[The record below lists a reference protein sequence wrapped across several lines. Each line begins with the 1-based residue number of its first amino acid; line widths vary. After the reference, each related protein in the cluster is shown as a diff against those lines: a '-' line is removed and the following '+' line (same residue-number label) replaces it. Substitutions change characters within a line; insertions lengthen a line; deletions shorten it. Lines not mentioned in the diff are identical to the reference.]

1 MGPTS
6 SSGSRSLPTE
16 TAAVLR
22 HAVHRLRAR
31 DPEYDAL
38 RRALRAAI
46 VVPVAAAVSF
56 AVAGSGSQ
64 TTLFTIFGSV
74 ALVIIVDFPGNRP
87 ARALAYGGLGF
98 NGAVLIT
105 VGTLVAPHPWLSVA
119 LMFVLG
125 VAVTFAGVLSE
136 IVAAGQRATLL
147 MFVLP
152 ACTPVGP
159 LPERLLGWLIALV
172 VCVPAALFLFPPRH
186 HDELRA
192 HAARVC
198 NRLADRLE
206 GTASGREVAKAMNAL
221 YETFLGADYRPVG
234 LTAGSRALVR
244 VVDDLGWLSDRIAD
258 DTGELLGSMM
268 KDPAVRVLRDCA
280 AVLRLRSVSERAAR
294 RADLRDALTELWSA
308 SQGRYRD
315 DIAELL
321 GEADDTA
328 AVAVGRGLLNR
339 RTIASTIAVTG
350 RIIRNA
356 AAADARPVWAR
367 VLGRRLPDTGAAD
380 WVMPETVAVAAITK
394 GFLATRAV
402 VLRNSVRTGLG
413 LALAVAVT
421 HVFPVEHGFWVV
433 LGAMSVLRSS
443 ALTTGTRV
451 LRAVAGTAVGFV
463 LGAVVIELLG
473 VDPVV
478 LWALLP
484 IVAFGS
490 AYMQVASF
498 VAGQAAFTMM
508 VLINFNLIVPTGWQ
522 LGLIRVEDVVVGA
535 LVGIVVSV
543 LLWPRGATAAVSK
556 AIDDARTAGAEFLKA
571 AVLRVTRGA
580 SEDAAN
586 RVIALSRDALEAS
599 RTVDDAVRQYLS
611 ENGGST
617 DLRAPVVRAANR
629 AIRLRAA
636 AELIAD
642 VVPPPLDVYQC
653 AREVLEAHADAICAR
668 LTGDP
673 GRELESIGDNF
684 VLALRADATRDVGAL
699 PSQASGPPAR
709 REGGLAISAAL
720 PLTTVAANL
729 GELELLYPHPAD
741 PVLTGKE

>member
-1 MGPTS
+1 LAS
-6 SSGSRSLPTE
+6 E

-22 HAVHRLRAR
+22 HVLDRLRAR
-31 DPEYDAL
+31 DPDFDAL
-38 RRALRAAI
+38 RRASRAAI
-46 VVPVAAAVSF
+46 VVPIAAAMSF
-56 AVAGSGSQ
+56 AVGGGSQ
-64 TTLFTIFGSV
+64 TPLFTIFGSV
-74 ALVIIVDFPGNRP
+74 ALLILADFPGNRP
-87 ARALAYGGLGF
+87 ARALAYCGLGF

-105 VGTLVAPHPWLSVA
+105 LGTLVAPYPWLSVA

-125 VAVTFAGVLSE
+125 VVVIFAGVLSE

-159 LPERLLGWLIALV
+159 LPERLLGWLIALAI
-172 VCVPAALFLFPPRH
+172 CVPASLLLFPPRH

-192 HAARVC
+192 YAARVC

-206 GTASGREVAKAMNAL
+206 GVASGREVTKAMNAL
-221 YETFLGADYRPVG
+221 DAAFLGADYRPVA

-244 VVDDLGWLSDRIAD
+244 VVDDLGWLSDRITD
-258 DTGELLGSMM
+258 DTGRLMGPVKE
-268 KDPAVRVLRDCA
+268 PAVRVLRDCA
-280 AVLRLRSVSERAAR
+280 AVLRLRSVSARVERS
-294 RADLRDALTELWSA
+294 ADLRDALTELRSVA
-308 SQGRYRD
+308 QGHWRED
-315 DIAELL
+315 LTELL
-321 GEADDTA
+321 EESSDAA
-328 AVAVGRGLLNR
+328 AVEVGRNLLNR
-339 RTIASTIAVTG
+339 RTIAATVAVTG

-367 VLGRRLPDTGAAD
+367 VLGRRLPETGAAD
-380 WVMPETVAVAAITK
+380 WVMPETVAVTAITK
-394 GFLATRAV
+394 GFLATKAV
-402 VLRNSVRTGLG
+402 VLRNSLRTGLG

-473 VDPVV
+473 MDPVV
-478 LWALLP
+478 LWMLLP

-490 AYMQVASF
+490 AYVPEVYSF

-508 VLINFNLIVPTGWQ
+508 VLINFNLIVPTGWKV
-522 LGLIRVEDVVVGA
+522 GLIRVEDVVVGA

-543 LLWPRGATAAVSK
+543 LLWPRGASAAVSK
-556 AIDDARTAGAEFLKA
+556 AIEEARSVGAKFLKE

-580 SEDAAN
+580 SEDATD
-586 RVIALSRDALEAS
+586 RVIALSHQGLQAS

-611 ENGGST
+611 ENGGT
-617 DLRAPVVRAANR
+617 TELRGPVVRAANR
-629 AIRLRAA
+629 AVRVRAA

-642 VVPPPLDVYQC
+642 VVPPPLGLYPRT
-653 AREVLEAHADAICAR
+653 REVLETHTEAVCAR

-673 GRELESIGDNF
+673 GRKLESISDEF
-684 VLALRADATRDVGAL
+684 VLALRGDAADN
-699 PSQASGPPAR
+699 
-709 REGGLAISAAL
+709 ELAVSAAL
-720 PLTTVAANL
+720 PLTAVAAHL
-729 GELELLYPHPAD
+729 GELELLYAQ
-741 PVLTGKE
+741 PVASAG

>member
-1 MGPTS
+1 LAS
-6 SSGSRSLPTE
+6 E

-22 HAVHRLRAR
+22 HVLDRLRAR
-31 DPEYDAL
+31 DPEFDAL
-38 RRALRAAI
+38 RRAARAAI
-46 VVPVAAAVSF
+46 VVPIAAAVSF
-56 AVAGSGSQ
+56 AVGGGSQ
-64 TTLFTIFGSV
+64 TPLFTIFGSV
-74 ALVIIVDFPGNRP
+74 ALLILADFPGNRP
-87 ARALAYGGLGF
+87 ARALAYCGLGF
-98 NGAVLIT
+98 NGAILIT
-105 VGTLVAPHPWLSVA
+105 LGTLVAPHPWLSVA
-119 LMFVLG
+119 TMFVLG
-125 VAVTFAGVLSE
+125 VVVIFAGVLSE

-159 LPERLLGWLIALV
+159 LPERLLGWLIALAL
-172 VCVPAALFLFPPRH
+172 CVPAALFLFPPRH

-206 GTASGREVAKAMNAL
+206 GTATGRDVTKAMNAL
-221 YETFLGADYRPVG
+221 DAAFLGADYRPVA

-244 VVDDLGWLSDRIAD
+244 VVDDLGWLSDRITD
-258 DTGELLGSMM
+258 DTGELLGAM
-268 KDPAVRVLRDCA
+268 KEPAVRVLRDSA
-280 AVLRLRSVSERAAR
+280 AVLRLPSGAQRVARST
-294 RADLRDALTELWSA
+294 DLRDALTEMRSI
-308 SQGRYRD
+308 SQGHYRE

-321 GEADDTA
+321 DESSDTA
-328 AVAVGRGLLNR
+328 AVAVGRKLLNR
-339 RTIASTIAVTG
+339 RTIAATVAVTG

-367 VLGRRLPDTGAAD
+367 VLGRRLPETGAAD
-380 WVMPETVAVAAITK
+380 WVMPETVAVTAITK
-394 GFLATRAV
+394 GFLAPRAV
-402 VLRNSVRTGLG
+402 VLRNSLRTGLG

-463 LGAVVIELLG
+463 LGAVVIEFLG

-478 LWALLP
+478 LWILLP

-490 AYMQVASF
+490 AYVPEVYSF

-508 VLINFNLIVPTGWQ
+508 VLINFNLIVPTGWKV
-522 LGLIRVEDVVVGA
+522 GLIRVEDVVVGA
-535 LVGIVVSV
+535 MVGIVVSV
-543 LLWPRGATAAVSK
+543 LLWPRGATAAVST
-556 AIDDARTAGAEFLKA
+556 AIEEARAVGAKFLKQ
-571 AVLRVTRGA
+571 AVVRVTRGA
-580 SEDAAN
+580 SEDATN
-586 RVIALSRDALEAS
+586 RVIALSRAGLDAS

-611 ENGGST
+611 ENGGTT

-629 AIRLRAA
+629 AIRVRAA

-642 VVPPPLDVYQC
+642 VVPPPLGTYSRT
-653 AREVLEAHADAICAR
+653 REVLEAHTEAICAR

-673 GRELESIGDNF
+673 GRKLESISDDF
-684 VLALRADATRDVGAL
+684 ALALRADATD
-699 PSQASGPPAR
+699 S
-709 REGGLAISAAL
+709 ELAISAAL
-720 PLTTVAANL
+720 PLTAVAAHL
-729 GELELLYPHPAD
+729 GELELLYPRGAEPE
-741 PVLTGKE
+741 LSRKE

>member
-1 MGPTS
+1 M
-6 SSGSRSLPTE
+6 PTE

-22 HAVHRLRAR
+22 HVLDRMRAR

-46 VVPVAAAVSF
+46 VVPIAAAVSF
-56 AVAGSGSQ
+56 AIGGGSQ
-64 TTLFTIFGSV
+64 TPLFTIFGSV
-74 ALVIIVDFPGNRP
+74 ALLIMVDFPGNRP
-87 ARALAYGGLGF
+87 ARALAYCGLGF
-98 NGAVLIT
+98 NGAVLVT
-105 VGTLVAPHPWLSVA
+105 LGTLVAPHPWLSVA

-159 LPERLLGWLIALV
+159 VPERLLGWLIALAI
-172 VCVPAALFLFPPRH
+172 CVPAALFLFPPRH

-192 HAARVC
+192 HAACVC
-198 NRLADRLE
+198 SRLANRLE
-206 GTASGREVAKAMNAL
+206 GAASGRDVTKAMNAL
-221 YETFLGADYRPVG
+221 DATFLGADYRPVA

-244 VVDDLGWLSDRIAD
+244 VVDDLGWLSDRITD
-258 DTGELLGSMM
+258 DTGRLLGAMQ
-268 KDPAVRVLRDCA
+268 DPAVRVLRDSA
-280 AVLRLRSVSERAAR
+280 AVLRLPSVAERSAR
-294 RADLRDALTELWSA
+294 SADLRDALSELRLIA
-308 SQGRYRD
+308 QGRYRE
-315 DIAELL
+315 DITELL
-321 GEADDTA
+321 GESSDEA
-328 AVAVGRGLLNR
+328 AVAVGRQLLNR
-339 RTIASTIAVTG
+339 RTIAATVAVIG
-350 RIIRNA
+350 RVIRNA

-367 VLGRRLPDTGAAD
+367 VLGRQLPDTGAAD
-380 WVMPETVAVAAITK
+380 WVMPETTAVAAITK
-394 GFLATRAV
+394 GFLATRSV
-402 VLRNSVRTGLG
+402 VLRNSLRTGLG

-421 HVFPVEHGFWVV
+421 HVFRVEHGFWVV

-451 LRAVAGTAVGFV
+451 VRAVTGTAVGFV
-463 LGAVVIELLG
+463 LGALVIELLG

-478 LWALLP
+478 LWTLLP

-490 AYMQVASF
+490 AYVPEVASF

-522 LGLIRVEDVVVGA
+522 VGLIRVEDVVVGA

-543 LLWPRGATAAVSK
+543 LLWPRGATAAVST
-556 AIDDARTAGAEFLKA
+556 AIEEARAVGAKFLKA

-580 SEDAAN
+580 SEDATD
-586 RVIALSRDALEAS
+586 RVIALSHDGLEAS

-611 ENGGST
+611 ENGGMT

-629 AIRLRAA
+629 AVRLRTA

-642 VVPPPLDVYQC
+642 VVPPPLGAYPRT
-653 AREVLEAHADAICAR
+653 REVLEAHAEAICAR
-668 LTGDP
+668 LTGDL
-673 GRELESIGDNF
+673 GRDLESISDDF
-684 VLALRADATRDVGAL
+684 VLALRADAPTVGT
-699 PSQASGPPAR
+699 PPAR
-709 REGGLAISAAL
+709 RAGGELAVSAAL
-720 PLTTVAANL
+720 PLSTVAANL
-729 GELELLYPHPAD
+729 GELELLYPHPAEQI
-741 PVLTGKE
+741 LTEKK

>member
-1 MGPTS
+1 M
-6 SSGSRSLPTE
+6 PTE

-22 HAVHRLRAR
+22 HVLDRLRAR

-46 VVPVAAAVSF
+46 VVPIAAAVSF
-56 AVAGSGSQ
+56 AIGGGSQ
-64 TTLFTIFGSV
+64 TPLFTIFGSV
-74 ALVIIVDFPGNRP
+74 ALLILVDFPGNRP
-87 ARALAYGGLGF
+87 ARALAYCGLGF
-98 NGAVLIT
+98 NGAVLVT
-105 VGTLVAPHPWLSVA
+105 LGTLVAPHPWLSVA

-159 LPERLLGWLIALV
+159 VPERLLGWLIALAI
-172 VCVPAALFLFPPRH
+172 CVPAALFLFPPRH

-206 GTASGREVAKAMNAL
+206 GTASGRAVTKAMNAL
-221 YETFLGADYRPVG
+221 DGAFLGADYRPVA

-244 VVDDLGWLSDRIAD
+244 VVDDLGWLSDRITD
-258 DTGELLGSMM
+258 DTGRLLEAM
-268 KDPAVRVLRDCA
+268 KDPAVRVLRDSA
-280 AVLRLRSVSERAAR
+280 AVLRLPSVAERSAR
-294 RADLRDALTELWSA
+294 SADLRDALTELRSV
-308 SQGRYRD
+308 SQGRYRE
-315 DIAELL
+315 DITELL
-321 GEADDTA
+321 GEPSDEA
-328 AVAVGRGLLNR
+328 AVAVGRQLLNR
-339 RTIASTIAVTG
+339 RTIAATIAVTG

-367 VLGRRLPDTGAAD
+367 VLGRQLPDTGAAD

-473 VDPVV
+473 VHPVV
-478 LWALLP
+478 LWTLLP
-484 IVAFGS
+484 IAAFGS
-490 AYMQVASF
+490 AYVPEVASF

-508 VLINFNLIVPTGWQ
+508 VLIDFNLIVPTGWQ
-522 LGLIRVEDVVVGA
+522 VGLIRVEDVAVGA
-535 LVGIVVSV
+535 TVGIVVSV

-556 AIDDARTAGAEFLKA
+556 AIEEARTVGAAFLKA

-580 SEDAAN
+580 SEDATD
-586 RVIALSRDALEAS
+586 RVLALTREALEAS

-611 ENGGST
+611 ENGGTT
-617 DLRAPVVRAANR
+617 DLRAPVVRTANR

-642 VVPPPLDVYQC
+642 VVPPPLAVYPRT
-653 AREVLEAHADAICAR
+653 REVLEAHAGAICAR

-673 GRELESIGDNF
+673 GQEFLSISDDF
-684 VLALRADATRDVGAL
+684 VLALRADTTGDD
-699 PSQASGPPAR
+699 
-709 REGGLAISAAL
+709 LAISAAL
-720 PLTTVAANL
+720 PLSTVAANL
-729 GELELLYPHPAD
+729 GELELLYPHPAE
-741 PVLTGKE
+741 PVLTAKE

>member
-1 MGPTS
+1 LAS
-6 SSGSRSLPTE
+6 E

-22 HAVHRLRAR
+22 HVLDRLRAR
-31 DPEYDAL
+31 DPDFDAL
-38 RRALRAAI
+38 RRASRAAI
-46 VVPVAAAVSF
+46 VVPIAAAVSF
-56 AVAGSGSQ
+56 AVGGGSQ
-64 TTLFTIFGSV
+64 TPLFTIFGSV
-74 ALVIIVDFPGNRP
+74 ALLILADFPGNRP
-87 ARALAYGGLGF
+87 ARALAYCGLGF
-98 NGAVLIT
+98 NGAILIT
-105 VGTLVAPHPWLSVA
+105 LGTLVAPYPWLSVA
-119 LMFVLG
+119 MMFALG
-125 VAVTFAGVLSE
+125 VVVIFAGVLSE

-159 LPERLLGWLIALV
+159 LPERLLGWLIALAI
-172 VCVPAALFLFPPRH
+172 CVPAALFLFPPRH

-192 HAARVC
+192 YAARVC

-206 GTASGREVAKAMNAL
+206 GAASGREVTKAMNAL
-221 YETFLGADYRPVG
+221 DAAFLGADYRPVA

-244 VVDDLGWLSDRIAD
+244 VVDDLGWLSDRITD
-258 DTGELLGSMM
+258 DTGRLLGAV
-268 KDPAVRVLRDCA
+268 KEPAVRVLRDSA
-280 AVLRLRSVSERAAR
+280 AVLRLPSVAGRMARS
-294 RADLRDALTELWSA
+294 ADLRDALIQMRSVSQGHYREDITELLDESSDA
-308 SQGRYRD
+308 
-315 DIAELL
+315 
-321 GEADDTA
+321 A
-328 AVAVGRGLLNR
+328 AVEVGRNLLNR
-339 RTIASTIAVTG
+339 RTIAATVAVTG

-367 VLGRRLPDTGAAD
+367 VLGRRLPETGAAD
-380 WVMPETVAVAAITK
+380 WVMPETVAVTAITK
-394 GFLATRAV
+394 GFLATKAV
-402 VLRNSVRTGLG
+402 VLRNSLRTGLG

-473 VDPVV
+473 LDPLV
-478 LWALLP
+478 LWILLP

-490 AYMQVASF
+490 AYVPEVYSF

-522 LGLIRVEDVVVGA
+522 VGLIRVEDVVVGA

-543 LLWPRGATAAVSK
+543 LLWPRGASAAVSK
-556 AIDDARTAGAEFLKA
+556 AIEEARSVGAKFLKE

-580 SEDAAN
+580 SEDATD
-586 RVIALSRDALEAS
+586 RVIALSHQGLQAS

-611 ENGGST
+611 ENGGTT
-617 DLRAPVVRAANR
+617 DLRGPVVRAANR
-629 AIRLRAA
+629 AVRVRAA

-642 VVPPPLDVYQC
+642 VVPPPLGLYPRT
-653 AREVLEAHADAICAR
+653 REVLETHTEAICAR

-673 GRELESIGDNF
+673 GRKLESISDQF
-684 VLALRADATRDVGAL
+684 VLALRSDAADN
-699 PSQASGPPAR
+699 
-709 REGGLAISAAL
+709 ELAVSAAL
-720 PLTTVAANL
+720 PLTAVAAHL
-729 GELELLYPHPAD
+729 GELELLYAQ
-741 PVLTGKE
+741 PVASAG

>member
-1 MGPTS
+1 M
-6 SSGSRSLPTE
+6 
-16 TAAVLR
+16 LR
-22 HAVHRLRAR
+22 HVLERVRAR
-31 DPEYDAL
+31 DPEFDAL
-38 RRALRAAI
+38 RRAARAAI
-46 VVPVAAAVSF
+46 VLPIAAAVSF
-56 AVAGSGSQ
+56 AVGGGSQ
-64 TTLFTIFGSV
+64 TPLFTIFGSV
-74 ALVIIVDFPGNRP
+74 ALLILVDFPGNRQ

-98 NGAVLIT
+98 NGAILIT
-105 VGTLVAPHPWLSVA
+105 LGTLVAPHPWLSVA

-125 VAVTFAGVLSE
+125 VAVIFAGVLSE

-159 LPERLLGWLIALV
+159 LPERLLGWLIALAL
-172 VCVPAALFLFPPRH
+172 CVPAALFLFPPRH
-186 HDELRA
+186 HDDLRRY
-192 HAARVC
+192 AARVC

-206 GTASGREVAKAMNAL
+206 GTASGRDVTKAMNAL
-221 YETFLGADYRPVG
+221 YETFLGADYRPVA

-244 VVDDLGWLSDRIAD
+244 VVDDLGWLSDQITD
-258 DTGELLGSMM
+258 DTGRLLGAM
-268 KDPAVRVLRDCA
+268 KQPAVRVLRDSA
-280 AVLRLRSVSERAAR
+280 AVLLLRNVAERAAR
-294 RADLRDALTELWSA
+294 SADLREAL
-308 SQGRYRD
+308 
-315 DIAELL
+315 AELRAVAQGTYREDIVQL
-321 GEADDTA
+321 LREAEDAA
-328 AVAVGRGLLNR
+328 AVEMGRKLVNR
-339 RTIASTIAVTG
+339 RTITATIAVTG

-367 VLGRRLPDTGAAD
+367 VLGRRLPETGAAD

-402 VLRNSVRTGLG
+402 VLRNSLRTGLG

-473 VDPVV
+473 VDPLV
-478 LWALLP
+478 LWMLLP
-484 IVAFGS
+484 LTAFGS
-490 AYMQVASF
+490 AYVPEVASF

-522 LGLIRVEDVVVGA
+522 VGLIRVEDVVVGA
-535 LVGIVVSV
+535 LVGVVVSV
-543 LLWPRGATAAVSK
+543 LLWPRGATARVSK
-556 AIDDARTAGAEFLKA
+556 AIDDARAVGAKFLKA

-580 SEDAAN
+580 SEAATD
-586 RVIALSRDALEAS
+586 RVIALSHDAMQAS

-611 ENGGST
+611 ETGGAT

-642 VVPPPLDVYQC
+642 IVPPPLGVYPRTR
-653 AREVLEAHADAICAR
+653 AVLEAHAEVICAR
-668 LTGDP
+668 VTGDSRQP
-673 GRELESIGDNF
+673 LPSITDDF
-684 VLALRADATRDVGAL
+684 VPALRADAPDND
-699 PSQASGPPAR
+699 
-709 REGGLAISAAL
+709 LAVSAAL
-720 PLTTVAANL
+720 PLTAAAAHL
-729 GELELLYPHPAD
+729 GELELLYPKAAET
-741 PVLTGKE
+741 VLTGKE

>member
-1 MGPTS
+1 LHP
-6 SSGSRSLPTE
+6 E

-22 HAVHRLRAR
+22 HVLDRLRAR
-31 DPEYDAL
+31 DPEFDAL

-46 VVPVAAAVSF
+46 VLPIAAAVSF
-56 AVAGSGSQ
+56 AFAAGSQ
-64 TTLFTIFGSV
+64 TPLFTIFGSV
-74 ALVIIVDFPGNRP
+74 ALLIMVDFPGNRP
-87 ARALAYGGLGF
+87 ARALAYGGLGI
-98 NGAVLIT
+98 NGAILISL
-105 VGTLVAPHPWLSVA
+105 GTLVAPHPWVSVA
-119 LMFVLG
+119 TMFVLG
-125 VAVTFAGVLSE
+125 VAVIFAGVLSE

-147 MFVLP
+147 LFVLP

-159 LPERLLGWLIALV
+159 LPERLLGWLIALTI
-172 VCVPAALFLFPPRH
+172 CVPAAMFLFPPRH

-192 HAARVC
+192 NAARVC

-206 GTASGREVAKAMNAL
+206 GGASEREVTKAMNAL
-221 YETFLGADYRPVG
+221 DATFLGADYRPVA

-244 VVDDLGWLSDRIAD
+244 VVDDLGWLSDRMTE
-258 DTGELLGSMM
+258 DTGRLLGAM
-268 KDPAVRVLRDCA
+268 KDPAVRVLRDSA
-280 AVLRLRSVSERAAR
+280 AVLRLRSVAAR
-294 RADLRDALTELWSA
+294 EVRSADLRDALTELRSVA
-308 SQGRYRD
+308 QGHYRE

-321 GEADDTA
+321 DEADDA
-328 AVAVGRGLLNR
+328 AAIAAGRKLLNR
-339 RTIASTIAVTG
+339 RTIAATIAVTG

-402 VLRNSVRTGLG
+402 VLRNSLRTGLG

-421 HVFPVEHGFWVV
+421 HVFPVQHGFWVV

-478 LWALLP
+478 LWILLP
-484 IVAFGS
+484 MVAFGS
-490 AYMQVASF
+490 AYVPEVASF
-498 VAGQAAFTMM
+498 IAGQAAFTMM

-522 LGLIRVEDVVVGA
+522 VGLIRVEDVVVGA
-535 LVGIVVSV
+535 LVGIVVSI

-556 AIDDARTAGAEFLKA
+556 AIDDARAVGADFLKA

-580 SEDAAN
+580 SEAATD
-586 RVIALSRDALEAS
+586 RVIALSRQGLEAS

-611 ENGGST
+611 ENGGTT

-629 AIRLRAA
+629 AIRLRSA

-642 VVPPPLDVYQC
+642 VVPPPLGVYPRTC
-653 AREVLEAHADAICAR
+653 EVLEAHAEAICAR
-668 LTGDP
+668 LIGDSA
-673 GRELESIGDNF
+673 RELQSISDDF
-684 VLALRADATRDVGAL
+684 VLALRADATDDD
-699 PSQASGPPAR
+699 
-709 REGGLAISAAL
+709 LAISAAL

-729 GELELLYPHPAD
+729 GELELLYPQPAE
-741 PVLTGKE
+741 PVPSAR

>member
-1 MGPTS
+1 
-6 SSGSRSLPTE
+6 LPTE

-22 HAVHRLRAR
+22 HVLDRLRAR

-46 VVPVAAAVSF
+46 VVPIAAAVSF
-56 AVAGSGSQ
+56 AVGGGSQ
-64 TTLFTIFGSV
+64 TPLFTIFGSV
-74 ALVIIVDFPGNRP
+74 ALLIMVDFPGNRP
-87 ARALAYGGLGF
+87 ARALAYCGLGF

-105 VGTLVAPHPWLSVA
+105 LGTLVAPHPWLSVA

-125 VAVTFAGVLSE
+125 VAVIFAGVLSE
-136 IVAAGQRATLL
+136 TVAAGQRATLL

-159 LPERLLGWLIALV
+159 VPERLLGWMIALAI
-172 VCVPAALFLFPPRH
+172 CVPAALFLFAPRH

-206 GTASGREVAKAMNAL
+206 GTASGREVTKAMNAL
-221 YETFLGADYRPVG
+221 DATFLGADYRPVA

-244 VVDDLGWLSDRIAD
+244 VVDDLGWLSDRITD
-258 DTGELLGSMM
+258 DTGGLLGAM
-268 KDPAVRVLRDCA
+268 KDPAVRVLRDSA
-280 AVLRLRSVSERAAR
+280 AVLRLPSVAERSAR
-294 RADLRDALTELWSA
+294 SADLRDALTELRSV
-308 SQGRYRD
+308 SLGRYRD
-315 DIAELL
+315 DITELL
-321 GEADDTA
+321 GEPGDKA
-328 AVAVGRGLLNR
+328 AVAVGRELLNR
-339 RTIASTIAVTG
+339 RTIAATIAVTG

-367 VLGRRLPDTGAAD
+367 VLGRQLPDTGAAD
-380 WVMPETVAVAAITK
+380 WVMPETIAVAAITK

-478 LWALLP
+478 LWTLLP

-490 AYMQVASF
+490 AYVPEVASF

-535 LVGIVVSV
+535 MVGIVVSV

-556 AIDDARTAGAEFLKA
+556 AIEEAREVGAAFLKA

-580 SEDAAN
+580 SEDATD
-586 RVIALSRDALEAS
+586 RVLALSHDALEAS

-611 ENGGST
+611 ENGGTT

-636 AELIAD
+636 AELITD
-642 VVPPPLDVYQC
+642 VVPPPLGVYPQT
-653 AREVLEAHADAICAR
+653 REVLEAHAEAICTR

-673 GRELESIGDNF
+673 GRELQSISDDF
-684 VLALRADATRDVGAL
+684 VLALRADATGDVRA
-699 PSQASGPPAR
+699 PPAR
-709 REGGLAISAAL
+709 RAGGLAISAAL
-720 PLTTVAANL
+720 PLSTVAANL
-729 GELELLYPHPAD
+729 GELELLYPHPAA
-741 PVLTGKE
+741 PVLTAKE

>member
-1 MGPTS
+1 
-6 SSGSRSLPTE
+6 LPTE

-22 HAVHRLRAR
+22 HVLDRLRAR

-46 VVPVAAAVSF
+46 VVPIAAAVSF
-56 AVAGSGSQ
+56 AIGGGSQ
-64 TTLFTIFGSV
+64 TPLFTIFGSV
-74 ALVIIVDFPGNRP
+74 ALLILVDFPGNRP
-87 ARALAYGGLGF
+87 ARALAYCGLGF
-98 NGAVLIT
+98 NGAVLVT
-105 VGTLVAPHPWLSVA
+105 LGTLVAPHPWLSVA

-159 LPERLLGWLIALV
+159 VPERLLGWLIALAI
-172 VCVPAALFLFPPRH
+172 CVPAALFLFPPRH

-206 GTASGREVAKAMNAL
+206 GTASGREVTKAMNAL
-221 YETFLGADYRPVG
+221 DGAFLGADYRPVA

-244 VVDDLGWLSDRIAD
+244 VVDDLGWLSDRITD
-258 DTGELLGSMM
+258 DTGRLLEAM
-268 KDPAVRVLRDCA
+268 KDPAVRVLRDSA
-280 AVLRLRSVSERAAR
+280 AVLRLPSVAERSAR
-294 RADLRDALTELWSA
+294 SADLRDALTELRSV
-308 SQGRYRD
+308 SQGRYRE
-315 DIAELL
+315 DITELL
-321 GEADDTA
+321 GEPSDEA
-328 AVAVGRGLLNR
+328 AVAVGRQLLNR
-339 RTIASTIAVTG
+339 RTIAATIAVTG

-367 VLGRRLPDTGAAD
+367 VLGRQLPDTGAAD
-380 WVMPETVAVAAITK
+380 WVMPEAVAVAAITK

-473 VDPVV
+473 VHPVV
-478 LWALLP
+478 LWTLLP
-484 IVAFGS
+484 IAAFGS
-490 AYMQVASF
+490 AYVPEVASF

-508 VLINFNLIVPTGWQ
+508 VLIDFNLIVPTGWQ
-522 LGLIRVEDVVVGA
+522 VGLIRVEDVAVGA
-535 LVGIVVSV
+535 MVGIVVSV

-556 AIDDARTAGAEFLKA
+556 AIEEARTVGAAFLTA

-580 SEDAAN
+580 TEDATD
-586 RVIALSRDALEAS
+586 RVLALSREALEAS

-611 ENGGST
+611 ENGGTT
-617 DLRAPVVRAANR
+617 DLRAPVVRTANR

-642 VVPPPLDVYQC
+642 VVPPPLAVYPRT
-653 AREVLEAHADAICAR
+653 REVLEAHAGAICAR

-673 GRELESIGDNF
+673 GREFLSISDDF
-684 VLALRADATRDVGAL
+684 VLALRADTTGDD
-699 PSQASGPPAR
+699 
-709 REGGLAISAAL
+709 LAISAAL
-720 PLTTVAANL
+720 PLSTVAANL
-729 GELELLYPHPAD
+729 GELELLYPHPAE
-741 PVLTGKE
+741 PVLTAKE